1 MFCSMNLEGD
11 VSLLDPFIHTRQ
23 DHKKILNFDFIRGN
37 STTEKEKVMVDQ
49 TFCTL
54 VTVGGKFLRKKALKK
69 VLRRTDEIRKKII
82 PE

>member
-11 VSLLDPFIHTRQ
+11 VSLLDSFIHTQQ
-23 DHKKILNFDFIRGN
+23 DQMKIMNFDFIREN
-37 STTEKEKVMVDQ
+37 STTKEEKVMVDQ

-69 VLRRTDEIRKKII
+69 VLKKTDDIRKKII

>member
-11 VSLLDPFIHTRQ
+11 VSLLDSFIHTQQ
-23 DHKKILNFDFIRGN
+23 DQMKIMNFDFIREN
-37 STTEKEKVMVDQ
+37 STIKEEKVMVDQ

-69 VLRRTDEIRKKII
+69 VLRKTDEIRKKII